1 MQVQLSHIQKRGN
14 SFYFRLAIPED
25 LQIHF
30 GGKREI
36 SKTLRTS
43 DPFTAFIQACELRDR
58 YKRQFNAFRHGSSVP
73 TDQNVSSDLL
83 TAA

>member
-36 SKTLRTS
+36 SKTLRTL
-43 DPFTAFIQACELRDR
+43 DPFTAFVQACELRELCIG
-58 YKRQFNAFRHGSSVP
+58 FTHGSKAVGKAP
-73 TDQNVSSDLL
+73 
-83 TAA
+83 